1 MENKYVFILSEKGE
15 RITSLLIGVHAES
28 EEACL
33 ELAKKEYPE
42 SSYLVGGQDMQDQFI
57 NGKVYT
63 NGAFA
68 EPEVKVV
75 EPTKKDK
82 IEALKKEAEIERDRI
97 KDAFAVRQLKGLPT
111 DDLVKAFKAVDID
124 LANKI
129 RALK

>member
-1 MENKYVFILSEKGE
+1 MDNKYVFILDQKGV
-15 RITSLLIGVHAES
+15 RITSLLIGVHADT

-42 SSYLVGGQDMQDQFI
+42 SSYLVGNQDMQDQFI
-57 NGKVYT
+57 SGKVYT
-63 NGAFA
+63 NGAFT
-68 EPEVKVV
+68 EPEVEVV

-129 RALK
+129 RTLK